1 MSKVSEKCKAAV
13 LNAIIDSE
21 LSGEYTVINLLSD
34 NISFSTFYSETT
46 VDKAI
51 GALLKEGKLCRD
63 IDNSICVPTPPKT
76 YDFIPADGMPSK
88 EQILEAVST
97 SPEAAA
103 VLKKLFP
110 RWLGNPGLLKFT
122 EEISPSDVGD
132 CIQKLNDTHNMIMQ
146 VANGLAPTEK
156 LTLKTITLDPERH
169 VMVVYDDYGKEVYR
183 SKASERIFFGFEKA
197 A

>member
-122 EEISPSDVGD
+122 YGTFPGMVGD
-132 CIQKLNDTHNMIMQ
+132 SIQELNDTHNMLMQ
-146 VANGLAPTEK
+146 VAKGLAPTEK
-156 LTLKTITLDPERH
+156 LVRKTITLDPDRH